1 MLTLCFPESWYPQET
16 EWQLTA
22 EKEITG
28 IHGGLSGL
36 TWNPDSRTLFA
47 VTDHPSSVV
56 ELDTEGN
63 VLRVIPSD
71 GDHDFEAIEYLGG
84 NRYALSRERER
95 TLTTHCIDSSTTVL
109 PPATYSLTLDVNRH
123 SDNAG
128 FEGLARGRGE
138 HALMVAQEKK
148 PLRLYVT
155 DQSPDALS
163 VSDSLTHRASLPWFL
178 KDISGLHYDRN
189 NGLLYVLSHESDVVV
204 VSDLD
209 GGRKVMSLRRGHYG
223 LRRDIPQAEGI
234 ASDDR
239 DTLWIV
245 SEPNLFYRFTRTAS
259 S

>member
-1 MLTLCFPESWYPQET
+1 
-16 EWQLTA
+16 
-22 EKEITG
+22 
-28 IHGGLSGL
+28 
-36 TWNPDSRTLFA
+36 
-47 VTDHPSSVV
+47 
-56 ELDTEGN
+56 
-63 VLRVIPSD
+63 
-71 GDHDFEAIEYLGG
+71 
-84 NRYALSRERER
+84 
-95 TLTTHCIDSSTTVL
+95 
-109 PPATYSLTLDVNRH
+109 
-123 SDNAG
+123 
-128 FEGLARGRGE
+128 EGLARGRGE